1 MPRGHHRQGKGPG
14 RGRGRRWSRRMRII
28 EPMMLL
34 LLAERPAHGY
44 KIVERL
50 TEVFGVM
57 GFPPQTVY
65 RALQAME
72 EQGWVTADWD
82 VESGQGP
89 PRKVHQLT
97 AEGKAALDMWAA
109 EVQELQEM
117 LQKFTSRHRE
127 LREDD

>member
-1 MPRGHHRQGKGPG
+1 MPRGR
-14 RGRGRRWSRRMRII
+14 RGRGKRHGRRRRRWGRRMRII

-34 LLAERPAHGY
+34 LLAEQPSHGY
-44 KIVERL
+44 KLAERIAD
-50 TEVFGVM
+50 VFGVT
-57 GFPPQTVY
+57 GLPPQTIY

-97 AEGKAALDMWAA
+97 AEGEAALDMWST

-117 LQKFTSRHRE
+117 LQKFTSRYRE
-127 LREDD
+127 LRGEA

>member
-1 MPRGHHRQGKGPG
+1 
-14 RGRGRRWSRRMRII
+14 MRII